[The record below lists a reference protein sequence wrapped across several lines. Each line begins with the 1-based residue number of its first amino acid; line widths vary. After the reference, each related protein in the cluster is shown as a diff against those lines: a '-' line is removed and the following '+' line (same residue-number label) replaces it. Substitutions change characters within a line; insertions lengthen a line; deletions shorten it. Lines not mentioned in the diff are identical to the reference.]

1 MNILGEVCMKK
12 RLSVLLSIIIVLSIC
27 APLTSV
33 MAEEARKQS
42 ALKTG
47 KEIAALCNKYDNYNE
62 LDSIDEQTINT
73 RLIVKSDDKI
83 EEYDAIDSV
92 YGFGYVFL
100 QYADEENAEKALHNY
115 ENSGYIVSYD
125 SVANCTDSA
134 NHQEWGDN
142 WSYDRVDS
150 DSALDYY
157 KLKAK
162 PTINI
167 AVVDSGINYNHEL
180 FKNRITRTKFNSSAS
195 GEANNEID
203 DYGHGTKVAGVIAN
217 STPSNVKISA
227 YKVMDNKG
235 YGSSST
241 IVAACSYIEELNN
254 KPDIVNFSLGVE
266 TGVIIESVIDELVNQ
281 GITVVAAAGN
291 DNREVIKAP
300 GKCESAITVA
310 AFDYYNKPCSFTNYG
325 QVVDISAPGE
335 YIYTADMS
343 KENAYTFSLG
353 TSLAT
358 PFVSA
363 AAAYVLME
371 NRKYTPQQVKQE
383 LIDTAMPFKKSGCF
397 NLYGAGMVNFS
408 NIINGSRCKDV
419 TTNYQ
424 SGVYRDDIS
433 VELKCANT
441 LVDIYYTTD
450 GTLPTKERGTKY
462 TEPIAVTNSTR
473 IIAATFA
480 RAGTSMHSKFT
491 SLDYYILKNN
501 EPEYIVDRNGS
512 ILNYLGSDTDL
523 VVPDNINGIQ
533 PTSISQK
540 CFWNQNINSIKLP
553 DSVTDIEKYAFYGI
567 ELSSIEGNNVENIN
581 ECSFYEC
588 EKLSNIKFP
597 ELRYIGK
604 QSLYGCNT
612 LSNIDLSNVKEIGSE
627 ALYGCKSLPKQP
639 DFSSVDWVAE
649 KGLAGTYFSTIHL
662 PNCTRADDNAFDGCT
677 AEEIVLNKAKSIGS
691 NAFNNCKN
699 LKVLYVP
706 NAQDLSGRFNGCSN
720 LNMIFAPKATYITL
734 SIPNNTTIYCSD
746 KLTGV
751 DFLDDYKDYK
761 YTFISPEYTPGLNE
775 ADRDGYT
782 DRFIRVESDKFAKSK
797 GGQIRTR
804 DNGLRFGFEFDET
817 VIDFDF
823 KKYAESI
830 DYGFVY
836 TFDSYENK
844 NDFQKNYYLRAN
856 RNNVFVKSANK
867 RNVEGTVSTYNA
879 VFTGIPTNHFDD
891 KISARAYVNIDGMYF
906 YSPVIT
912 RSYSSASNAD
922 DYVGIEEADNDIV
935 FVHEHSFV
943 KSVIAPKCE
952 EKGYTLYKCA
962 KCNESYTENYIDAL
976 GHNYK
981 FVSADNLKL
990 TYKCSECDSTVTKTK
1005 SELPIFIDY
1014 VNTKVMR
1021 GNDNMYLDLNNDGYI
1036 NAKDYALLN
1045 KISN

>member
-27 APLTSV
+27 APITSV

-42 ALKTG
+42 VLKTC
-47 KEIAALCNKYDNYNE
+47 KEIAALCNEYDNYSNSNDGDKIDNR
-62 LDSIDEQTINT
+62 LMVKTNDNIDEYGA
-73 RLIVKSDDKI
+73 V
-83 EEYDAIDSV
+83 DSV
-92 YGFGYVFL
+92 YGFGYAFL

-115 ENSGYIVSYD
+115 EDSGYIVSYD

-195 GEANNEID
+195 GEAKNEID
-203 DYGHGTKVAGVIAN
+203 DYGHGTEVAGVIAN

-254 KPDIVNFSLGVE
+254 KPDIVNFSLGVK

-291 DNREVIKAP
+291 DNREVFEAP

-343 KENAYTFSLG
+343 KKNAYTFSLG

-383 LIDTAMPFKKSGCF
+383 LIDTAMPFKKSSCF

-424 SGVYRDDIS
+424 SGVYREDIS

-462 TEPIAVTNSTR
+462 TEPIAVTDSTR
-473 IIAATFA
+473 IIAAAFA

-523 VVPDNINGIQ
+523 VVPDSINGIQ

-553 DSVTDIEKYAFYGI
+553 DSVTDIEKYAFYGT

-751 DFLDDYKDYK
+751 DFFDDYKDYK

-782 DRFIRVESDKFAKSK
+782 DRFIRVESDKFAQSK

-804 DNGLRFGFEFDET
+804 DNGLRFGFEFDENN
-817 VIDFDF
+817 IAFDF
-823 KKYAESI
+823 KKYAENI

-879 VFTGIPTNHFDD
+879 VFTGITKDHYNNE
-891 KISARAYVNIDGMYF
+891 ITARAYVCIDGMYF

-912 RSYSSASNAD
+912 RSFSSASNAD

-943 KSVIAPKCE
+943 KSLIAPKCE

-981 FVSADNLKL
+981 FVSADNSEL
-990 TYKCSECDSTVTKTK
+990 TYKCSDCDSTVTKTK

-1014 VNTKVMR
+1014 VNTKVVR

>member
-12 RLSVLLSIIIVLSIC
+12 RLSFLLSIIIVLSIC

-47 KEIAALCNKYDNYNE
+47 KEIAALCNEYDNYNE
-62 LDSIDEQTINT
+62 LDSTDEQTINT

-83 EEYDAIDSV
+83 EQYDAIDSV

-100 QYADEENAEKALHNY
+100 QYADENNAEKALHNY

-125 SVANCTDSA
+125 SLANCTDSA

-142 WSYDRVDS
+142 WSYERVDS

-203 DYGHGTKVAGVIAN
+203 DYGHGTEVAGVIAN
-217 STPSNVKISA
+217 STPSNVKISS
-227 YKVMDNKG
+227 YKVMDSKG

-254 KPDIVNFSLGVE
+254 KPDIINFSLGLK

-291 DNREVIKAP
+291 DNREVFEAP

-343 KENAYTFSLG
+343 KKNAYTFSLG

-383 LIDTAMPFKKSGCF
+383 LIDTAMPFKKSSCF

-424 SGVYRDDIS
+424 SGVYREDIS

-462 TEPIAVTNSTR
+462 TEPIAVTDSTR
-473 IIAATFA
+473 IIAAAFA

-523 VVPDNINGIQ
+523 VVPDSINGIQ

-553 DSVTDIEKYAFYGI
+553 DSVTDIEKYAFYGT

-751 DFLDDYKDYK
+751 DFFDDYKDYK

-782 DRFIRVESDKFAKSK
+782 DRFIRVESDKFAQSK

-804 DNGLRFGFEFDET
+804 DNGLRFGFEFDENN
-817 VIDFDF
+817 IAFDF
-823 KKYAESI
+823 KKYAENI

-879 VFTGIPTNHFDD
+879 VFTGITKDHYNNE
-891 KISARAYVNIDGMYF
+891 ITARAYVNIDGMYF

-962 KCNESYTENYIDAL
+962 KCNESYTENYVDAL

-981 FVSADNLKL
+981 FVSADNSKL
-990 TYKCSECDSTVTKTK
+990 TYKCSDCDSTVTKTK

-1014 VNTKVMR
+1014 VNTKAVR
-1021 GNDNMYLDLNNDGYI
+1021 GNDNMYLDLNKDGYI